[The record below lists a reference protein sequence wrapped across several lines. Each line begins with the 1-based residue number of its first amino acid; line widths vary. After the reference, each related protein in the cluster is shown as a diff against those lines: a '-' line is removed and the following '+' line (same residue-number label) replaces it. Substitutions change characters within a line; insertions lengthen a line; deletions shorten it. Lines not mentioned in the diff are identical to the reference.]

1 MPAIFDALPGIE
13 VPVGLIAKSLAQLWR
28 DNAAGGKPAPEEDDA
43 KATQVNFVLHL
54 GLNTTPEDAARQF
67 DIVVKFSR
75 RYPSRIVVLCP
86 LLTDVPAPA
95 MRAKIFGECFLGR
108 SKSDKRCVEFVMLSY
123 SKSARPFLENQVSIS
138 LSTDLP
144 LYYWAHRFSASG
156 RLADYQYLLGRAKRV
171 LIDSAIAPP
180 DALTYPWP
188 NPSATR
194 DLVYCRL
201 LPIRQGVGQ
210 FLSAYAPAAIV
221 DGLQGVT
228 VSHDAKLAAEGRVLL
243 AWLRRRLAA
252 CGAKVDA
259 LRCETAAFP
268 PGEKGSLAVR
278 FTYAKPERMFRWT
291 GDLATGHAVF
301 EADLGSG
308 RTTLSAAV
316 SLLAPEMTLS
326 EAMFF

>member
-13 VPVGLIAKSLAQLWR
+13 VPVGAIGKSLAQMWR
-28 DNAAGGKPAPEEDDA
+28 DNAAGGRPAPEADDA
-43 KATQVNFVLHL
+43 RATQVNFVLHL
-54 GLNTTPEDAARQF
+54 GLHTTPEDAARQF
-67 DIVVKFSR
+67 DIVVRFSQ

-86 LLTDVPAPA
+86 LLTDVSEPL
-95 MRAKIFGECFLGR
+95 MRAKVFGECFLGK

-123 SKSARPFLENQVSIS
+123 SRSARPFLENQVSIS

-156 RLADYQYLLGRAKRV
+156 RLADYRYLLSRAKRV

-201 LPIRQGVGQ
+201 LPVRQTIGQ
-210 FLSAYAPAAIV
+210 FLAAYDPKRLV
-221 DGLQGVT
+221 DGLRGVT
-228 VSHDAKLAAEGRVLL
+228 VSHAEPLAAEGRVLL
-243 AWLRRRLAA
+243 AWLRRRLTD
-252 CGAKVDA
+252 CGVKVESLDLKTVPFPKGEPRSLGVAFRYSEDA
-259 LRCETAAFP
+259 R
-268 PGEKGSLAVR
+268 
-278 FTYAKPERMFRWT
+278 YFRWN
-291 GDLATGHAVF
+291 GDLKTSQALF
-301 EADLGSG
+301 EADLGAG
-308 RTTLSAAV
+308 RTRLSAAV
-316 SLLAPEMTLS
+316 SLLSPENTLS